1 MSNHLAIATVT
12 STLKHVLDTEM
23 KLDFTDISVTVSTIS
38 PDDNFFKNDPP
49 ALNIFLYR
57 AVPSPAWRNMDLP
70 GRREDGSPSEIPQ
83 VGLDLFY
90 LLTAYGK
97 ADDNDPKNHRILGSA
112 VRTLHEK
119 PILHRKAI
127 TNMINS
133 IQDANHPLKK
143 SDLAAQV
150 ELVKFTPVSLNLE
163 ELSKLWS
170 VFFQTPYRLSVVYQ
184 AAVVLID
191 GKTVPSS
198 ALPVQERK
206 VFVLPMLRPLIESVS
221 PQFASL
227 SEALTIRG
235 NNLKS
240 KSVFVDFETVS
251 VVPSQDKIQGR
262 QIEVT
267 LPSGLRAGVNTVKV
281 VHAFEMNSLT
291 GPHRAFE
298 SNTAAFVLRPE
309 LKAAP
314 AISGV
319 TGTTTKKGKIT
330 LKFKP
335 DVGKLQNV
343 VLLLN
348 QLNPPAGKA
357 PKAYQFEAPPGNGI
371 TNPNI
376 TETDNITFAFSG
388 VATGKYLVRAR
399 IDGAETKL
407 ETDPITGEYDSPN
420 VTI

>member
-57 AVPSPAWRNMDLP
+57 TLPSPAWKNIDLP
-70 GRREDGSPSEIPQ
+70 GRREDGSPATKPQ
-83 VGLDLFY
+83 IGLDLFY

-97 ADDNDPKNHRILGSA
+97 SDDNDPKSHRIMGSA

-119 PILHRKAI
+119 PVLTRKTI
-127 TNMINS
+127 TSMINS
-133 IQDANHPLKK
+133 LQDATHPLKK

-206 VFVLPMLRPLIESVS
+206 VFVLPILRPLIESVS
-221 PQFASL
+221 PQFASMSDPL
-227 SEALTIRG
+227 IIQG

-240 KSVFVDFETVS
+240 KSVIVDFGAVS
-251 VVPSQDKIQGR
+251 VAPAQDKIQGK

-267 LPSGLRAGVNTVKV
+267 LPAGLRAGVNTVKV
-281 VHAFEMNSLT
+281 VHTLDINGLT
-291 GPHRAFE
+291 GPHKAFE

-314 AISGV
+314 TTSGV
-319 TGTTTKKGKIT
+319 TGTAKKKGKIT

-348 QLNPPAGKA
+348 QLNPPPDKA
-357 PKAYQFEAPPGNGI
+357 PLAYQFESPPDNGI
-371 TNPNI
+371 TDPNI
-376 TETDNITFAFSG
+376 AETDTIKFVFSD
-388 VATGKYLVRAR
+388 VSAGKYLVRAR
-399 IDGAETKL
+399 VDGAETKL
-407 ETDPITGEYDSPN
+407 ETDPATGEYDSPK